1 MKKMKLGVLAS
12 GRGSNLQSILD
23 HIDRRELDAEISIVL
38 SDKVDAFALERAEER
53 GISNHFFLRKNFN
66 SREEFEKA
74 FVSALKESGAELI
87 ILAGF
92 MRVLSPF
99 FIQSFPNRILNIHP
113 SLLPSFQGLHAHQ
126 QALDYG
132 VKFSGCTVHFVNE
145 EVDGGPIVLQAVVPV
160 LDNDTEESLSERILK
175 EEHRIFPE
183 AIQQY
188 IHGNL
193 VICGRKI
200 MLEKGDV

>member
-1 MKKMKLGVLAS
+1 MKLGVLAS

-23 HIDRRELDAEISIVL
+23 HIDRGELDAEISIVL
-38 SDKVDAFALERAEER
+38 SDKEDSFALKRAEER
-53 GISNHFFLRKNFN
+53 GIFNEFFLRKNFADQDG
-66 SREEFEKA
+66 FEKA
-74 FVSALKESGAELI
+74 FISALKKADVELV

-92 MRVLSPF
+92 MRVLSPL

-113 SLLPSFQGLHAHQ
+113 SILPSFQGLHAHR
-126 QALDYG
+126 QALEYG

-145 EVDGGPIVLQAVVPV
+145 EVDGGPIILQAVVPV
-160 LDNDTEESLSERILK
+160 LEDDTEESLSERILK

-188 IHGNL
+188 IQGDL

-200 MLEKGDV
+200 MLKKGDV